1 MARHCIT
8 WYLTLK
14 PQVHDNILNVD
25 VTTVQCVFLLHVLW
39 LFSGSHR
46 DKIVLQHRRSSLAT
60 MCWDLIGKADKR
72 RHSRQ
77 GELDNEAAWQAWIT
91 EESELRLATCVRV
104 LECLS
109 HIFLG
114 TPLVFNLREATR
126 QLPCPERLWRPRD
139 ASEWKL
145 QQENSTGIVV
155 VTGSRVHYMA
165 DNLFRT
171 PTQARYVCRQ
181 GYSSRTIHRR
191 QKLLPPNVHFATFA
205 VVICL
210 ILELLSK

>member
-1 MARHCIT
+1 MAKHCIT

-25 VTTVQCVFLLHVLW
+25 VTAVQCVFLLHVLW

-72 RHSRQ
+72 RHSSQ
-77 GELDNEAAWQAWIT
+77 GELDNEVAWQAWIT
-91 EESELRLATCVRV
+91 EESELRLVTCVRV

-126 QLPCPERLWRPRD
+126 QLPCAERLWRPRD

-145 QQENSTGIVV
+145 RQENSTGIVI
-155 VTGSRVHYMA
+155 VTGSRVHNMA
-165 DNLFRT
+165 DH
-171 PTQARYVCRQ
+171 
-181 GYSSRTIHRR
+181 SSQNANPSQIR
-191 QKLLPPNVHFATFA
+191 LPPRIFFSNYTSTTGITTANCA
-205 VVICL
+205 L
-210 ILELLSK
+210 PNS